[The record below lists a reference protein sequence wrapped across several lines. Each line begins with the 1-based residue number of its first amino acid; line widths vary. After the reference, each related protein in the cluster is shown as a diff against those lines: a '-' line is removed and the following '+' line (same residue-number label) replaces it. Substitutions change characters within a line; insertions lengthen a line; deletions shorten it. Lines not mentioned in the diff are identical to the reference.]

1 MIEKAGAQDACAASY
16 IPAPPVAD
24 AAEILHIGGTFTAW
38 LVDKDGLEQRRD
50 TAENTVVTVGTNL
63 ILDQALAGSAYTVT
77 GPFMG
82 LISSVSYT
90 AIAAGDTMASL
101 WSDEPKADLRW
112 RGTARPAA
120 VRSPMRE
127 AGAVQVLVTPSWC

>member
-1 MIEKAGAQDACAASY
+1 VRRVLHPSAARSRCRRDS
-16 IPAPPVAD
+16 A
-24 AAEILHIGGTFTAW
+24 HRRTFTAW
-38 LVDKDGLEQRRD
+38 FVDKDGLEQRRD

-101 WSDEPKADLRW
+101 WSDEPKSRFPLPRHSEAR
-112 RGTARPAA
+112 RGQITDAR
-120 VRSPMRE
+120 S
-127 AGAVQVLVTPSWC
+127 GSVQVLVTPPWC